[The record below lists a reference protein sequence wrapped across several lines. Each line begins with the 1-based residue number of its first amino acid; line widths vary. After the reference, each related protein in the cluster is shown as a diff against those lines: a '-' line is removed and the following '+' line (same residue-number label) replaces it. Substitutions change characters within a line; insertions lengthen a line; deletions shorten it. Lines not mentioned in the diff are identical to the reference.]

1 MSDEATSGGREN
13 RVAGNGEGLDRALGR
28 RMVLCGT
35 GAVGAALGAGL
46 LTGCG
51 PKSNKAAS
59 VNDLKGKEIAK
70 VADVPVGGGKVY
82 ADTKVVV
89 TQPSQ
94 GVFKAFSAIC
104 THQGC
109 LTNRVSGGVVHCPCH
124 GSEFKIADGS
134 VAHGPANRPLA
145 EFPVQVKGDGIV
157 VV

>member
-1 MSDEATSGGREN
+1 MSDDATIGGRGE
-13 RVAGNGEGLDRALGR
+13 RVAGAGEGPQRAVGR
-28 RMVLCGT
+28 RAVLCGT
-35 GAVGAALGAGL
+35 GAVGAALGAGML
-46 LTGCG
+46 AGCG
-51 PKSNKAAS
+51 PKSKTAS
-59 VNDLKGKEIAK
+59 VGDLRGKEIAK

-94 GVFKAFSAIC
+94 GVFKAFSAVC

-134 VAHGPANRPLA
+134 VAQGPANRALT
-145 EFPVQVKGDGIV
+145 EYPVQVKGDGIV
-157 VV
+157 VT